1 MYCGLPAVVASKAM
15 ASTARGRDQ
24 TEPKEQISSIKKDF
38 ILGLTSGAG
47 VSITKQIVLYPFD
60 TVRTRLQ
67 VNTSRRELFRSLYN
81 TGIVPP
87 LLTRTPASAFF
98 FACKDV
104 FESQFRAAGIAP
116 STATTLAVLLGQ
128 FPKWL
133 IRAPAE
139 RLKTRSQAA
148 NGGLSGEI
156 EELQDAIAEP
166 KLLFDGYFSN
176 VAYAFPHDAV
186 KFVTYDALKRSV
198 LTSMLPTPIASVI
211 EGAIAGVL
219 SELVTSPLDV
229 TRTRVMSKKA
239 GVFQD
244 YSDRP
249 TELFNNVRRVYSE
262 EGMETLFAGITPKLI
277 RALIGGALQFATLE
291 LVKSE
296 TIKALK

>member
-1 MYCGLPAVVASKAM
+1 MLCGFPAVIASKAV
-15 ASTARGRDQ
+15 GRDQ
-24 TEPKEQISSIKKDF
+24 TAPKEQLPSMRKDF

-67 VNTSRRELFRSLYN
+67 VSTSRRELFRSLYN
-81 TGIVPP
+81 TGILPP
-87 LLTRTPASAFF
+87 LVTRTPASAFF

-104 FESQFRAAGIAP
+104 FESQFRAAGVAP
-116 STATTLAVLLGQ
+116 STATTLAVFLGQ

-156 EELQDAIAEP
+156 EELRDAVAEP

-198 LTSMLPTPIASVI
+198 LTSMLPTPVASVI
-211 EGAIAGVL
+211 EGAIAGAI

-239 GVFQD
+239 DVYQE

-249 TELFNNVRRVYSE
+249 TELFNNVKRVYSE
-262 EGMETLFAGITPKLI
+262 EGVEALFAGITPKLI